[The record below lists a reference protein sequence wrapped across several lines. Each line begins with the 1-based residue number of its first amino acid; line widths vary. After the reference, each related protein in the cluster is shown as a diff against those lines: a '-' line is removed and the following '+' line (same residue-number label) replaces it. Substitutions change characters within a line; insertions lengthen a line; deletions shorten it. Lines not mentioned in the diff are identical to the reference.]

1 MDSITLN
8 WAVGDN
14 SDKALEPRLLDL
26 SVRKI
31 VWLDIKRLIALIHQR
46 RGFAVNHVPQVKEYW
61 KSGGWMDPSEIRG
74 FSKKGDLIV
83 EGKNRLAA
91 ALELGETH
99 SPFSVPLDIAEDFL
113 EKYHSIV

>member
-1 MDSITLN
+1 
-8 WAVGDN
+8 
-14 SDKALEPRLLDL
+14 
-26 SVRKI
+26 
-31 VWLDIKRLIALIHQR
+31 
-46 RGFAVNHVPQVKEYW
+46 
-61 KSGGWMDPSEIRG
+61 MDPSEIRG